1 MLFFNREQIFIV
13 GKVLSKINSYD
24 YRISKTEDCD
34 N

>member
-1 MLFFNREQIFIV
+1 MLFFNLEQIFIV

-24 YRISKTEDCD
+24 YWISKTEDGD